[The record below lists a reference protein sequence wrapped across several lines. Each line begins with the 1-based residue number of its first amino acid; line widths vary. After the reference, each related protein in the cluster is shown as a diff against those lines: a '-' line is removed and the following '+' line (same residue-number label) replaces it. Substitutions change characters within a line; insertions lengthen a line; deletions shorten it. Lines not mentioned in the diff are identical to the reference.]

1 MHTAKAVMPELTS
14 HTTLQP
20 SIAFVTGSLFWIG
33 KKALAS
39 ENPQPETSS
48 PSSHT
53 EVAVWPTRMSET
65 V

>member
-33 KKALAS
+33 KEALAS

-53 EVAVWPTRMSET
+53 EVAV
-65 V
+65 

>member
-20 SIAFVTGSLFWIG
+20 SIGFVTGSLFWIG
-33 KKALAS
+33 KEAVDA
-39 ENPQPETSS
+39 ENPPPETSS
-48 PSSHT
+48 PSSHM
-53 EVAVWPTRMSET
+53 AVTIWPTRVLET